1 MADSK
6 SGRDVCCH
14 VPHGS
19 TRTTLDTAGSILLA
33 SQRTLSPA
41 VNGQRQYLNAA
52 MLRRFWKPV
61 AATALFIGTP
71 TYLYYRYYSKQRAN
85 SIEIPVRLRG
95 EDGKPIVSTRTFPML
110 SQSAVDERLYEH
122 AKQESLRRGRTKW
135 SVCTASVAANDPIED
150 AHAHAIVA
158 RDPDDPLAPGEW
170 LFFTVMDG
178 HAGPHTSR
186 LLSKTLINAVV
197 LELSNL
203 INDTKGYKLSWRAT
217 VQSPDKI
224 SLAIQ
229 KAFTKLDEE
238 LMSAPL
244 KLLGANFDKE
254 ALKSRQIP
262 DLSQHPLALPVML
275 PAVSGSCAL
284 MAVFDTAKQDLYV
297 ACSGDSRAVA
307 GIWEEDENGDG
318 SWRVEVLSE
327 DQTGRNPMER
337 ERIQSEHPPE
347 EAEDVI
353 VRGRVLGGLEPT
365 RAFGDARYKWPRD
378 VQDVLNTAFLVGNNK
393 PLRPPPST
401 FKTPPY
407 VTATPV
413 VTHRALP
420 FTELANGFA
429 PPKSSTPRFIVL
441 ATDGLWDK
449 LTSEEVVAL
458 VGGALQGL
466 TGTVSKSELHTLAP
480 TSSGLLSTVEGKEK
494 RSLKDD
500 DHPHS
505 DSWSFGDDNLGVH
518 LIRNAFGGGD
528 QHAIRRLMSI
538 PYPHARRYRDDT
550 TVTVVVWKDDE
561 DGAEEVTTVSTRPDQ
576 QVEIYSKPS
585 GSANDVSNAK
595 AKL

>member
-1 MADSK
+1 
-6 SGRDVCCH
+6 
-14 VPHGS
+14 
-19 TRTTLDTAGSILLA
+19 
-33 SQRTLSPA
+33 
-41 VNGQRQYLNAA
+41 

-61 AATALFIGTP
+61 AATALFVGTP

-85 SIEIPVRLRG
+85 TVEIPVRLRG
-95 EDGKPIVSTRTFPML
+95 EDGKPMISTRTFPML
-110 SQSAVDERLYEH
+110 SQSVVNERLHEH
-122 AKQESLRRGRTKW
+122 AKQESLRRGGTKW
-135 SVCTASVAANDPIED
+135 CINTASVAANDPIED

-158 RDPDDPLAPGEW
+158 RDPDDPLAPGDW
-170 LFFTVMDG
+170 LFFAVMDG

-186 LLSKTLINAVV
+186 LLSKTLINAIV

-203 INDTKGYKLSWRAT
+203 INDKKGSRGFWRST
-217 VQSPDKI
+217 VQGPDTI

-238 LMSAPL
+238 LISAPL

-254 ALKSRQIP
+254 DLKSRQIP
-262 DLSQHPLALPVML
+262 DLSQHPLALPLML
-275 PAVSGSCAL
+275 PAISGSCAL

-307 GIWEEDENGDG
+307 GVWEEDENGNG
-318 SWRVEVLSE
+318 LWRVEVLSE
-327 DQTGRNPMER
+327 DQTGRNPMEHK
-337 ERIQSEHPPE
+337 RIQSEHPPD

-365 RAFGDARYKWPRD
+365 RAFGDARYKWPRE

-393 PLRPPPST
+393 PLRPPPTS

-413 VTHRALP
+413 VTHRALS
-420 FTELANGFA
+420 FTEMANGFA
-429 PPKSSTPRFIVL
+429 QPKSSAPRFIVL
-441 ATDGLWDK
+441 ATDGLWDR
-449 LTSEEVVAL
+449 LTSEEVVSL

-466 TGTVSKSELHTLAP
+466 TGTVSRSELCTLAP
-480 TSSGLLSTVEGKEK
+480 TSSGSVSTVEGKGQ
-494 RSLKDD
+494 RLKDD
-500 DHPHS
+500 DHVQAN
-505 DSWSFGDDNLGVH
+505 SWSFGDDNLGVH

-528 QHAIRRLMSI
+528 QHALRRLMSI

-550 TVTVVVWKDDE
+550 TVTVVVWKDE
-561 DGAEEVTTVSTRPDQ
+561 DGAEDVVTASAKPGEEALND
-576 QVEIYSKPS
+576 SKPPS
-585 GSANDVSNAK
+585 SANDGSNVK